1 MEINK
6 SLIQF
11 SRESGSISLSHW
23 LIVVRV
29 RADEFS
35 YSLKIVLALVNELYH
50 HFLPTNKKRILQLT
64 KCVERMKW
72 RFTVCRNVVG
82 HSRCCT
88 GS

>member
-50 HFLPTNKKRILQLT
+50 HFLPTNKKKDFATHQMR
-64 KCVERMKW
+64 
-72 RFTVCRNVVG
+72 
-82 HSRCCT
+82 
-88 GS
+88 